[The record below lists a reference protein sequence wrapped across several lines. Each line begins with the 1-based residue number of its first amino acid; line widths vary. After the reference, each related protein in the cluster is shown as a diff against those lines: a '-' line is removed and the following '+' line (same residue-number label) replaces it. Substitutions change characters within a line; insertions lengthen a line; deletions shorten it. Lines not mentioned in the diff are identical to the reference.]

1 MDGLRK
7 LRMVE
12 KGEKS
17 ILEYVDY
24 SNGRKVVP
32 KFVTP
37 AGVIM

>member
-7 LRMVE
+7 LRMV
-12 KGEKS
+12 EKS